1 MSGVLVPPIHKRTCK
16 KFLVYV
22 CGGDLTVS
30 KSAASTEDGTLQINH
45 LLLPWLM
52 THLHYSLKKC
62 LILSSNILGPQEE
75 ALPLHLHLR
84 PSIACMSHH
93 IDL

>member
-1 MSGVLVPPIHKRTCK
+1 
-16 KFLVYV
+16 
-22 CGGDLTVS
+22 
-30 KSAASTEDGTLQINH
+30 
-45 LLLPWLM
+45 
-52 THLHYSLKKC
+52 LKKC

-75 ALPLHLHLR
+75 ALPQNLHLR

>member
-1 MSGVLVPPIHKRTCK
+1 
-16 KFLVYV
+16 
-22 CGGDLTVS
+22 
-30 KSAASTEDGTLQINH
+30 
-45 LLLPWLM
+45 
-52 THLHYSLKKC
+52 LKKC